1 MGLNSMIACH
11 DCDLI
16 QKIPSLPE
24 KGTAKCIRCGAVLYQ
39 RKTDSLDRTIALTV
53 AGLVLF
59 IVANSFPFLAMKSG
73 GLVRETTLVTGIHE
87 LYGQKMWEM
96 ATLVL
101 LTCLIIPFVQMSCM
115 IYLLVPIKLNRL
127 APYSARVFRFVQ
139 HLAPWGMMEVFMLGI
154 LVSLVKLGK
163 MATIV
168 PGLAVYSF
176 GLLIFILAAS
186 SAALDPHIIWEK
198 LEVKQ

>member
-1 MGLNSMIACH
+1 MFACH

-39 RKTDSLDRTIALTV
+39 RKPDSLDRTIALTV

-73 GLVRETTLVTGIHE
+73 GLARETTLVTGIHE

-101 LTCLIIPFVQMSCM
+101 LTCLIIPFVQMLCM
-115 IYLLVPIKLNRL
+115 LYLLVPIKLNRS
-127 APYSARVFRFVQ
+127 APYSAWIFRFVQ
-139 HLAPWGMMEVFMLGI
+139 HLQPWGMMEVFMLGI

-168 PGLAVYSF
+168 PGLALYSF
-176 GLLIFILAAS
+176 ALLIFILAAS
-186 SAALDPHIIWEK
+186 SATLDPHIIWEK

>member
-39 RKTDSLDRTIALTV
+39 HKPDSLDRTIALTV

-59 IVANSFPFLAMKSG
+59 IVANSFPFLAMKTG
-73 GLVRETTLVTGIHE
+73 GLVRETTLATGIHE
-87 LYGQKMWEM
+87 LYGQEMWEM

-101 LTCLIIPFVQMSCM
+101 LTCLIIPLVQMSCM
-115 IYLLVPIKLNRL
+115 LYLLVPIKLNRSAL
-127 APYSARVFRFVQ
+127 YSARVFRFVQ

-168 PGLAVYSF
+168 PGLAAYSF